1 MIREMMI
8 ATHQDMTTDRRLW
21 RAVIASAIQDWLSGP
36 LRLKRQ
42 AERYLFENS
51 RDLSLVCE
59 SAGMDIGKLRG
70 RLNGLRGQSMPNII
84 TVAA

>member
-1 MIREMMI
+1 MIREMVI

-21 RAVIASAIQDWLSGP
+21 RAVMAGAIQDWLSGP

-51 RDLSLVCE
+51 QDLSLVCE
-59 SAGMDIGKLRG
+59 SAGMDIGTLRG
-70 RLNGLRGQSMPNII
+70 RLNELRGQSMSNIV

>member
-1 MIREMMI
+1 MIREIVI
-8 ATHQDMTTDRRLW
+8 ATQQDMTTDRRLW

-51 RDLSLVCE
+51 QDLSLVCE

-70 RLNGLRGQSMPNII
+70 RLNELRGQSMPNII